1 MNCQKCGSPLVP
13 GDKFCKTCGSAVNA
27 MPEQNMM
34 MGQDNGQTNV
44 MANQMPEQQPVVNN
58 QPAGS
63 HPLMMNQ
70 ADLNVNAMSTNF
82 NQMNNDVNGASQ
94 VQQETPS
101 FFGGNLNNEQ
111 PQLTP
116 MNNGMD
122 MMNNQMPQAMSIPNA
137 MPTMNQMPMNNGP
150 MGAMTPQGN
159 NKGKF
164 VAIAVIVVA
173 ILAGVLI
180 FGNYDFGG
188 KEVGKGSEEEKEV
201 PTYTVNVSGF
211 SFKVPQTYIYEISN
225 GYLMFTD
232 ESDEWIIRISVQ
244 KASFETLKTNKEQ
257 LKVAAEKRG
266 YIATNPVVKKINGV
280 ELIEFNF
287 EASSLKYNAAYAKLN
302 SMYIATIEGFNQ
314 ENTYDESILKR
325 ATAIVKTAEYT
336 GESVSM
342 SVAIP
347 NGALDLLTAE

>member
-13 GDKFCKTCGSAVNA
+13 GDKFCKTCGSAIEV
-27 MPEQNMM
+27 MPEQNLM
-34 MGQDNGQTNV
+34 MGQNNGQMNQ
-44 MANQMPEQQPVVNN
+44 MANPMPEQQPMNN
-58 QPAGS
+58 QPAGN

-70 ADLNVNAMSTNF
+70 ADLNVNAMSNNF
-82 NQMNNDVNGASQ
+82 NQMNSDLNGNQTQS
-94 VQQETPS
+94 ETPS
-101 FFGGNLNNEQ
+101 FFGGALNNEQ
-111 PQLTP
+111 PVQMTP
-116 MNNGMD
+116 VMNDN
-122 MMNNQMPQAMSIPNA
+122 MMNNQMPQQMSIPNA
-137 MPTMNQMPMNNGP
+137 MPTLNQMPNNTGA
-150 MGAMTPQGN
+150 MGAMTPKSN
-159 NKGKF
+159 NTGKF
-164 VAIAVIVVA
+164 IAIAVVVIA
-173 ILAGVLI
+173 VIAGILV
-180 FGNYDFGG
+180 FGNFNFGG
-188 KEVGKGSEEEKEV
+188 KEVGKGGEEEEKEI
-201 PTYTVNVSGF
+201 PTYTVNVNGF

-314 ENTYDESILKR
+314 ENTYDEEILKR

-336 GESVSM
+336 GETVNM
-342 SVAIP
+342 EIAIP

>member
-13 GDKFCKTCGSAVNA
+13 GDKFCKTCGSAIEA
-27 MPEQNMM
+27 MPEQNLM
-34 MGQDNGQTNV
+34 MGQNNGQMNQ
-44 MANQMPEQQPVVNN
+44 MANPMPEQQPMNN
-58 QPAGS
+58 QPAGN

-70 ADLNVNAMSTNF
+70 ADLNVNAMSNNF
-82 NQMNNDVNGASQ
+82 NQMNSDLNGNQTQS
-94 VQQETPS
+94 ETPS
-101 FFGGNLNNEQ
+101 FFGGALNNEQ
-111 PQLTP
+111 PVQMTP
-116 MNNGMD
+116 MMNDN
-122 MMNNQMPQAMSIPNA
+122 MMNNQIPQQMSIPNA
-137 MPTMNQMPMNNGP
+137 IPTLNQMPNNTGA
-150 MGAMTPQGN
+150 MGAMTPKGN
-159 NKGKF
+159 NTGKF
-164 VAIAVIVVA
+164 IAIAVVVIA
-173 ILAGVLI
+173 VIAGILV
-180 FGNYDFGG
+180 FGNFNFGG
-188 KEVGKGSEEEKEV
+188 KEVGKGGEEEEKEI
-201 PTYTVNVSGF
+201 PTYTVNVNGF

-314 ENTYDESILKR
+314 ENTYDEEILKR

-336 GESVSM
+336 GETVNM
-342 SVAIP
+342 EIAIP

>member
-13 GDKFCKTCGSAVNA
+13 GDKFCKTCGSAIEV
-27 MPEQNMM
+27 MPEQNLM
-34 MGQDNGQTNV
+34 MGQNNGQMNQ
-44 MANQMPEQQPVVNN
+44 MANPMPEQQPMNN
-58 QPAGS
+58 QPAGN

-70 ADLNVNAMSTNF
+70 ADLNVNAMSNNF
-82 NQMNNDVNGASQ
+82 NQMNSDLNGNQTQS
-94 VQQETPS
+94 ETPS
-101 FFGGNLNNEQ
+101 FFGGALNNEQ
-111 PQLTP
+111 PVQMTP
-116 MNNGMD
+116 MMNDN
-122 MMNNQMPQAMSIPNA
+122 MMNNQIPQQMSIPNA
-137 MPTMNQMPMNNGP
+137 IPTLNQMPNNTGA
-150 MGAMTPQGN
+150 MGAMTPKGN
-159 NKGKF
+159 NTGKF
-164 VAIAVIVVA
+164 IAIAVVVIA
-173 ILAGVLI
+173 VIAGILV
-180 FGNYDFGG
+180 FGNFNFGG
-188 KEVGKGSEEEKEV
+188 KEVGKGGEEEEKEI
-201 PTYTVNVSGF
+201 PTYTVNVNGF

-314 ENTYDESILKR
+314 ENTYDEEILKR

-336 GESVSM
+336 GETANM
-342 SVAIP
+342 EIAIP

>member
-13 GDKFCKTCGSAVNA
+13 GDKFCKTCGSAIEA
-27 MPEQNMM
+27 MPEQNLM
-34 MGQDNGQTNV
+34 MGQNNGQMNQ
-44 MANQMPEQQPVVNN
+44 MANPMPEQQPMNN
-58 QPAGS
+58 QPAGN

-70 ADLNVNAMSTNF
+70 ADLNVNAMSNNF
-82 NQMNNDVNGASQ
+82 NQMNSDLNGTQTQS
-94 VQQETPS
+94 ETPS
-101 FFGGNLNNEQ
+101 FFGGTLNNEQ
-111 PQLTP
+111 PVQMTP
-116 MNNGMD
+116 
-122 MMNNQMPQAMSIPNA
+122 MMNNQIPQQVSVPNA
-137 MPTMNQMPMNNGP
+137 MPTMNQMPMNGA
-150 MGAMTPQGN
+150 MGAMTPKSN
-159 NKGKF
+159 NTGKF
-164 VAIAVIVVA
+164 IAIAVVVIA
-173 ILAGVLI
+173 VIAGILV
-180 FGNYDFGG
+180 FGNFNFGG
-188 KEVGKGSEEEKEV
+188 KEVGKGGEEEKEI
-201 PTYTVNVSGF
+201 PTYTVNVNGF

-314 ENTYDESILKR
+314 ENTYDEEILKR

-336 GESVSM
+336 GETVNM
-342 SVAIP
+342 EIAIP

>member
-13 GDKFCKTCGSAVNA
+13 GDKFCKTCGSAIDA
-27 MPEQNMM
+27 MPEQNAMV
-34 MGQDNGQTNV
+34 GQNNGQMNQ
-44 MANQMPEQQPVVNN
+44 MANPMPEQQPMNN
-58 QPAGS
+58 QPAGN

-70 ADLNVNAMSTNF
+70 ADLNVNAMSNNF
-82 NQMNNDVNGASQ
+82 NQMNNEINGG
-94 VQQETPS
+94 QQEPETQS
-101 FFGGNLNNEQ
+101 FFGGALNNNE
-111 PQLTP
+111 PQIQMTP
-116 MNNGMD
+116 MMNDN
-122 MMNNQMPQAMSIPNA
+122 MMNNQIPQQMSIPNA
-137 MPTMNQMPMNNGP
+137 MPTMNQMPMNGA
-150 MGAMTPQGN
+150 MGAMTPKSN
-159 NKGKF
+159 NTGKF
-164 VAIAVIVVA
+164 IAIAVVVVA
-173 ILAGVLI
+173 VLVGI
-180 FGNYDFGG
+180 FAFGNFDFGG
-188 KEVGKGSEEEKEV
+188 KEVGKGGEEEKEI
-201 PTYTVNVSGF
+201 PTYTVNVNGF

-225 GYLMFTD
+225 GYLMFSD

-325 ATAIVKTAEYT
+325 ATAIIKTAEYT
-336 GESVSM
+336 GETVNM
-342 SVAIP
+342 EIAIP
-347 NGALDLLTAE
+347 SGALDLLTAE

>member
-13 GDKFCKTCGSAVNA
+13 GDKFCKTCGSAIDA
-27 MPEQNMM
+27 MPEQNAM
-34 MGQDNGQTNV
+34 MGQNNGQMNQ
-44 MANQMPEQQPVVNN
+44 MANPMPVEQPMNN
-58 QPAGS
+58 QPAGN

-70 ADLNVNAMSTNF
+70 ADLNVNAMSNNF
-82 NQMNNDVNGASQ
+82 NQMNNDVNGAQ
-94 VQQETPS
+94 APQETS
-101 FFGGNLNNEQ
+101 TFFGGALNNEQ
-111 PQLTP
+111 PAP
-116 MNNGMD
+116 MNMGMSD
-122 MMNNQMPQAMSIPNA
+122 NMMNNQIPQPMNIPNA
-137 MPTMNQMPMNNGP
+137 MPSLHQMPTNNGQ
-150 MGAMTPQGN
+150 MGAMTPKGN
-159 NKGKF
+159 NTGKF
-164 VAIAVIVVA
+164 VAIAVVVVA
-173 ILAGVLI
+173 IIAGILV
-180 FGNYDFGG
+180 FGNMNLGG
-188 KEVGKGSEEEKEV
+188 KEVGKGGETEKEV
-201 PTYTVNVSGF
+201 PTYTVNVNGF

-314 ENTYDESILKR
+314 ENTYDEEILKR

-336 GESVSM
+336 GETVNM
-342 SVAIP
+342 EIAIP

>member
-13 GDKFCKTCGSAVNA
+13 GDKFCKTCGSAINA
-27 MPEQNMM
+27 MPEQNAM
-34 MGQDNGQTNV
+34 MGQNNGQMNQ
-44 MANQMPEQQPVVNN
+44 MANPMPVEQPMNN
-58 QPAGS
+58 QPAGN

-82 NQMNNDVNGASQ
+82 NQMNNDVNGAQ
-94 VQQETPS
+94 APQETS
-101 FFGGNLNNEQ
+101 TFFGGALNNEQ
-111 PQLTP
+111 PAP
-116 MNNGMD
+116 MNMGMSD
-122 MMNNQMPQAMSIPNA
+122 NMMNNQIPQPMSIPNA
-137 MPTMNQMPMNNGP
+137 MPTLNQMPTNNGA
-150 MGAMTPQGN
+150 MGAMTPKGN
-159 NKGKF
+159 NTGKF
-164 VAIAVIVVA
+164 VAIAVVVVA
-173 ILAGVLI
+173 IIAGILV
-180 FGNYDFGG
+180 FGNMNLGG
-188 KEVGKGSEEEKEV
+188 KEVGKGGEEEKEV
-201 PTYTVNVSGF
+201 PTYTVNVNGF

-244 KASFETLKTNKEQ
+244 KANFETLKTNKEQ

-314 ENTYDESILKR
+314 ENTYDEEILKR

-336 GESVSM
+336 GETVNM
-342 SVAIP
+342 EIAIP

>member
-13 GDKFCKTCGSAVNA
+13 GDKFCKTCGSAIEV
-27 MPEQNMM
+27 MPEQNLM
-34 MGQDNGQTNV
+34 MGQNNGQMNQ
-44 MANQMPEQQPVVNN
+44 MANPMPEQQPMNN
-58 QPAGS
+58 QPAGN

-70 ADLNVNAMSTNF
+70 ADLNVNAMSNNF
-82 NQMNNDVNGASQ
+82 NQMNSDLNGNQTQS
-94 VQQETPS
+94 ETPS
-101 FFGGNLNNEQ
+101 FFGGALNNEQ
-111 PQLTP
+111 PVQMTP
-116 MNNGMD
+116 VMNDN
-122 MMNNQMPQAMSIPNA
+122 MMNNQMPQQMSIPNA
-137 MPTMNQMPMNNGP
+137 MPTLNQMPNNTGA
-150 MGAMTPQGN
+150 MGAMTPKSN
-159 NKGKF
+159 NTGKF
-164 VAIAVIVVA
+164 IAIAVVVIA
-173 ILAGVLI
+173 VIAGILV
-180 FGNYDFGG
+180 FGNFNFGG
-188 KEVGKGSEEEKEV
+188 KEVGKGGEEEEKEI
-201 PTYTVNVSGF
+201 PTYTVNVNGF

-314 ENTYDESILKR
+314 ENTYDEEILKR

-336 GESVSM
+336 GETANM
-342 SVAIP
+342 EIAIP

>member
-1 MNCQKCGSPLVP
+1 MNCQTCGSPLVP
-13 GDKFCKTCGSAVNA
+13 GDKFCKTCGAAIGGA
-27 MPEQNMM
+27 MPEQNTM
-34 MGQDNGQTNV
+34 MGQNNGQMN
-44 MANQMPEQQPVVNN
+44 PVAE
-58 QPAGS
+58 QPAGN

-82 NQMNNDVNGASQ
+82 NQMNTEVNG
-94 VQQETPS
+94 VQTQPETQS
-101 FFGGNLNNEQ
+101 FFGGALNNNEQ
-111 PQLTP
+111 QAP
-116 MNNGMD
+116 MMSDN
-122 MMNNQMPQAMSIPNA
+122 MMNNQIPQPMTIPNA
-137 MPTMNQMPMNNGP
+137 MPTMNQMPSAPGP
-150 MGAMTPQGN
+150 MGAMTPKGN
-159 NKGKF
+159 NTGKF
-164 VAIAVIVVA
+164 VAIAVVVVA
-173 ILAGVLI
+173 IIAGILV
-180 FGNYDFGG
+180 FGNMNLGG
-188 KEVGKGSEEEKEV
+188 KEVGKGGEEEKEV
-201 PTYTVNVSGF
+201 PTYTVNVNGF

-244 KASFETLKTNKEQ
+244 KASFETLKSNKEQ

-266 YIATNPVVKKINGV
+266 YIATNPVVKTINGV

-314 ENTYDESILKR
+314 ENTYDEAILKR

-336 GESVSM
+336 GETVNM
-342 SVAIP
+342 EIAIP

>member
-13 GDKFCKTCGSAVNA
+13 GDKFCKTCGSAIDA
-27 MPEQNMM
+27 MPEQNAM
-34 MGQDNGQTNV
+34 MGQNNGQMNQ
-44 MANQMPEQQPVVNN
+44 MANPMPEQQPMNN
-58 QPAGS
+58 QPAGN

-70 ADLNVNAMSTNF
+70 ADLNVNAMSNNF
-82 NQMNNDVNGASQ
+82 NQMNSDLNGNQTQS
-94 VQQETPS
+94 ETPS
-101 FFGGNLNNEQ
+101 FFGGALNNEQ
-111 PQLTP
+111 PVQMTP
-116 MNNGMD
+116 VMNDN
-122 MMNNQMPQAMSIPNA
+122 MMNNQMPQQMSIPNA
-137 MPTMNQMPMNNGP
+137 MPTLNQMPNNTGA
-150 MGAMTPQGN
+150 MGAMTPKGN
-159 NKGKF
+159 NTGKF
-164 VAIAVIVVA
+164 IAIAVVVIA
-173 ILAGVLI
+173 VIAGILV
-180 FGNYDFGG
+180 FGNFNFGG
-188 KEVGKGSEEEKEV
+188 KEVGKGGEEEEKEI
-201 PTYTVNVSGF
+201 PTYTVNVNGF

-314 ENTYDESILKR
+314 ENTYDEEILKR

-336 GESVSM
+336 GETVNM
-342 SVAIP
+342 EIAIP

>member
-13 GDKFCKTCGSAVNA
+13 GDKFCKTCGSAIEA
-27 MPEQNMM
+27 MPEQNLM
-34 MGQDNGQTNV
+34 MGQNNGQMNQ
-44 MANQMPEQQPVVNN
+44 MANPMPEQQPMNN
-58 QPAGS
+58 QPAGN

-70 ADLNVNAMSTNF
+70 ADLNVNAMSNNF
-82 NQMNNDVNGASQ
+82 NQMNSDLNGTQTQS
-94 VQQETPS
+94 ETPS
-101 FFGGNLNNEQ
+101 FFGGALNNEQ
-111 PQLTP
+111 PVQMTP
-116 MNNGMD
+116 MMNDN
-122 MMNNQMPQAMSIPNA
+122 MMNSQIPQQISVPNA
-137 MPTMNQMPMNNGP
+137 MPTMNQMPMNGA
-150 MGAMTPQGN
+150 MGAMTPKSN
-159 NKGKF
+159 NTGKF
-164 VAIAVIVVA
+164 IAIAVVVIA
-173 ILAGVLI
+173 IIAGILV
-180 FGNYDFGG
+180 FGNFNFGG
-188 KEVGKGSEEEKEV
+188 KEVGKGGEEEEKEI
-201 PTYTVNVSGF
+201 PTYTVNVNGF

-325 ATAIVKTAEYT
+325 ATAIIKTAEYT
-336 GESVSM
+336 GETANM
-342 SVAIP
+342 EIAIP
-347 NGALDLLTAE
+347 SGALDLLTAE

>member
-13 GDKFCKTCGSAVNA
+13 GDKFCKTCGSAIEA
-27 MPEQNMM
+27 MPEQNLM
-34 MGQDNGQTNV
+34 MGQNNGQMNQ
-44 MANQMPEQQPVVNN
+44 MANPMPEQQPMNN
-58 QPAGS
+58 QPAGN

-70 ADLNVNAMSTNF
+70 ADLNVNAMSNNF
-82 NQMNNDVNGASQ
+82 NQMNSDLNGTQNQS
-94 VQQETPS
+94 ETPS
-101 FFGGNLNNEQ
+101 FFGGTLNNEQ
-111 PQLTP
+111 PVQMTP
-116 MNNGMD
+116 MMNDN
-122 MMNNQMPQAMSIPNA
+122 MMNNQIPQQVSVPNA
-137 MPTMNQMPMNNGP
+137 MPTMNQMPMNGA
-150 MGAMTPQGN
+150 MGAMTPKSN
-159 NKGKF
+159 NTGKF
-164 VAIAVIVVA
+164 IAIAVVVIA
-173 ILAGVLI
+173 VIAGILV
-180 FGNYDFGG
+180 FGNFNFGG
-188 KEVGKGSEEEKEV
+188 KEVGKGGEEEKEI
-201 PTYTVNVSGF
+201 PTYTVNVNGF

-336 GESVSM
+336 GETANM
-342 SVAIP
+342 EIAIP

>member
-13 GDKFCKTCGSAVNA
+13 GDKFCKTCGSAIDA
-27 MPEQNMM
+27 MPEQNAM
-34 MGQDNGQTNV
+34 MGQNNGQMNQ
-44 MANQMPEQQPVVNN
+44 MANPMPVEQPVNN
-58 QPAGS
+58 QPAGN

-70 ADLNVNAMSTNF
+70 ADLNVNAMSNNF
-82 NQMNNDVNGASQ
+82 NQMNNDVNGAQ
-94 VQQETPS
+94 APQETS
-101 FFGGNLNNEQ
+101 TFFGGALNNEQ
-111 PQLTP
+111 PAP
-116 MNNGMD
+116 MNMGMSD
-122 MMNNQMPQAMSIPNA
+122 NMMNNQIPQPMNIPNA
-137 MPTMNQMPMNNGP
+137 MPSLHQMPTNNGP
-150 MGAMTPQGN
+150 MGAMTPKGN
-159 NKGKF
+159 NTGKF
-164 VAIAVIVVA
+164 IAIAVVVVA

-180 FGNYDFGG
+180 FGNINLGG
-188 KEVGKGSEEEKEV
+188 KEVGKGGEQEKEV
-201 PTYTVNVSGF
+201 PTYTVNVNGF

-314 ENTYDESILKR
+314 ENTYDEEILKR

-336 GESVSM
+336 GETVNM
-342 SVAIP
+342 EIAIP

>member
-13 GDKFCKTCGSAVNA
+13 GDKFCKTCGSAIEV
-27 MPEQNMM
+27 MPEQNLM
-34 MGQDNGQTNV
+34 MGQNNGQMNQ
-44 MANQMPEQQPVVNN
+44 MANPMPEQQPMNN
-58 QPAGS
+58 QHAGN

-70 ADLNVNAMSTNF
+70 ADLNVNAMSNNF
-82 NQMNNDVNGASQ
+82 NQMNNEINGG
-94 VQQETPS
+94 QQETQS
-101 FFGGNLNNEQ
+101 FFGGALNNNEPAQ
-111 PQLTP
+111 MTP
-116 MNNGMD
+116 MMNDN
-122 MMNNQMPQAMSIPNA
+122 MMNNQIPQQISIPNA
-137 MPTMNQMPMNNGP
+137 MPTMNQMPMNGA
-150 MGAMTPQGN
+150 MGAMTPKSN
-159 NKGKF
+159 NTAKF
-164 VAIAVIVVA
+164 IAIAVVVIA
-173 ILAGVLI
+173 IIAGILVI
-180 FGNYDFGG
+180 GNFDFGG
-188 KEVGKGSEEEKEV
+188 KEVGKGEEEEKEV
-201 PTYTVNVSGF
+201 PTYTVNVNGF

-266 YIATNPVVKKINGV
+266 YIATNPVIKTINGV

-314 ENTYDESILKR
+314 ENTYDEAVLKR
-325 ATAIVKTAEYT
+325 AIAIIKTAEYT
-336 GESVSM
+336 GETVNM
-342 SVAIP
+342 EIAIP

>member
-13 GDKFCKTCGSAVNA
+13 GDKFCKTCGSAIEV
-27 MPEQNMM
+27 MPEQNLM
-34 MGQDNGQTNV
+34 MGQNNGQMNQ
-44 MANQMPEQQPVVNN
+44 MANPMPEQQPMNN
-58 QPAGS
+58 QPAGN

-70 ADLNVNAMSTNF
+70 ADLNVNAMSNNF
-82 NQMNNDVNGASQ
+82 NQMNSDLNGNQTQS
-94 VQQETPS
+94 ETPS
-101 FFGGNLNNEQ
+101 FFGGALNNEQ
-111 PQLTP
+111 PVQMTP
-116 MNNGMD
+116 MMNDN
-122 MMNNQMPQAMSIPNA
+122 MMNNQIPQQMSIPNA
-137 MPTMNQMPMNNGP
+137 IPTLNQMPNNTGA
-150 MGAMTPQGN
+150 MGAMTPKGN
-159 NKGKF
+159 NTGKF
-164 VAIAVIVVA
+164 IAIAVVVIA
-173 ILAGVLI
+173 VIAGILV
-180 FGNYDFGG
+180 FGNFNFGG
-188 KEVGKGSEEEKEV
+188 KEVGKGGEEEEKEI
-201 PTYTVNVSGF
+201 PTYTVNVNGF

-314 ENTYDESILKR
+314 ENTYDEEILKR

-336 GESVSM
+336 GETVNM
-342 SVAIP
+342 EIAIP

>member
-13 GDKFCKTCGSAVNA
+13 GDKFCKTCGAA
-27 MPEQNMM
+27 AETMPEQNMM
-34 MGQDNGQTNV
+34 GQNNGQMNQ
-44 MANQMPEQQPVVNN
+44 MANPMPIEQPVNN
-58 QPAGS
+58 QPAGN

-82 NQMNNDVNGASQ
+82 NQMNNDVNGAQAPQDNS
-94 VQQETPS
+94 T
-101 FFGGNLNNEQ
+101 FFGGTLNNEQ
-111 PQLTP
+111 PAP
-116 MNNGMD
+116 MNMGMSD
-122 MMNNQMPQAMSIPNA
+122 NMMNNQIPQPMNIPNA
-137 MPTMNQMPMNNGP
+137 MPSLHQMPTNNGP
-150 MGAMTPQGN
+150 MGAMTPKGN
-159 NKGKF
+159 NTGKF
-164 VAIAVIVVA
+164 IAIAVVVVA

-180 FGNYDFGG
+180 FGNLNLGG
-188 KEVGKGSEEEKEV
+188 KEVGKGGEQEKEV
-201 PTYTVNVSGF
+201 PTYTVNVNGF

-314 ENTYDESILKR
+314 ENTYDEEILKR

-336 GESVSM
+336 GETVNM
-342 SVAIP
+342 AIAIP